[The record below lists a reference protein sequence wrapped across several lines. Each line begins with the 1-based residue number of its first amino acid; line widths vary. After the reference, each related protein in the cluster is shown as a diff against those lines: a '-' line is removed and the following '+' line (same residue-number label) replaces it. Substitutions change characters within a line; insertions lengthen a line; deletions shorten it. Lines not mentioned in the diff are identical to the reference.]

1 MSATRKIAKN
11 ISILFVAYAIVYV
24 LGFFSNVYLARYLGP
39 DGFGIITFGM
49 ALTVILVP
57 FVDLGF
63 STLTTR
69 DVARD
74 KSLIREYIE
83 NTFTLRIITSI
94 SVCLVMFLII
104 NLYSLPVET
113 LNTVYI
119 FIVYAVLNEFS
130 IIFYSIFRAYEE
142 LEHWS
147 IGQIIS
153 SVILFAGVLI
163 IINFRGNVYQFATIY
178 LFSAIASLI
187 YAFLTFKRRYFLPK
201 IKVNLDFLKSKLKLS
216 IPLSISSI
224 LSTIYFRIDTILL
237 AAIKGNVAVGYYS
250 APYRLIDALFIV
262 SSIFILAMF
271 PVFSKLSK
279 SSKKSLQISYSK
291 SFKYLFIIG
300 LPIAV
305 GTSLLAKDIIL
316 LFYGIEYSQSILPL
330 QILIWTVPL
339 KYLTAV
345 FIIILISLDK
355 QNLVTKIFFILLIV
369 NVILNVV
376 LMPTFSYI
384 GASFVTIFTEFIL
397 LILFLHYLS
406 KFICKVN
413 ILSIIAKPIFASIVM
428 SLFIYF
434 SKSRV
439 DIFFII
445 IISSFIYFATLFI
458 TKTFSK
464 SDMDIF
470 KGLFKSK

>member
-1 MSATRKIAKN
+1 
-11 ISILFVAYAIVYV
+11 
-24 LGFFSNVYLARYLGP
+24 
-39 DGFGIITFGM
+39 
-49 ALTVILVP
+49 
-57 FVDLGF
+57 
-63 STLTTR
+63 
-69 DVARD
+69 
-74 KSLIREYIE
+74 
-83 NTFTLRIITSI
+83 
-94 SVCLVMFLII
+94 
-104 NLYSLPVET
+104 
-113 LNTVYI
+113 
-119 FIVYAVLNEFS
+119 
-130 IIFYSIFRAYEE
+130 
-142 LEHWS
+142 
-147 IGQIIS
+147 
-153 SVILFAGVLI
+153 
-163 IINFRGNVYQFATIY
+163 
-178 LFSAIASLI
+178 
-187 YAFLTFKRRYFLPK
+187 
-201 IKVNLDFLKSKLKLS
+201 
-216 IPLSISSI
+216 
-224 LSTIYFRIDTILL
+224 
-237 AAIKGNVAVGYYS
+237 
-250 APYRLIDALFIV
+250 
-262 SSIFILAMF
+262 MF